1 MRNSKE
7 IAALISLLDD
17 PDQMVFEQVSAKVL
31 SLGPAIIPNLESQW
45 EQSLDSFLQERIE
58 NLIHQIQF
66 IAVKEAL
73 KLWAI

>member
-17 PDQMVFEQVSAKVL
+17 PDQIVFEKISAKVL

-58 NLIHQIQF
+58 NEMRIEKRIIVLF
-66 IAVKEAL
+66 IKN
-73 KLWAI
+73 